1 VDWTIFHW
9 LNSAT
14 RASDSGQ
21 DAAEIFNTWAIIT
34 LVVVAGALWL
44 LARPGGALRW
54 KLATASAGVAAL
66 IGLAVNVALSNIWY
80 DQRPFVEHPNQTVL
94 LIKHARDNGF
104 PSDHATVAFAVAF
117 AVLAFSRPLGAFL
130 VVAATAIA
138 LDRVFV
144 GVHFPID
151 LAASVLV
158 GLASAAL
165 VTTIGRPWVVR
176 LVALVSRATDPV
188 VTAIRRIPWPGT

>member
-21 DAAEIFNTWAIIT
+21 DAAEIFNAWAIVV
-34 LVVVAGALWL
+34 LVVVAGGLWL

-54 KLATASAGVAAL
+54 KMAAASAGLSAL
-66 IGLAVNVALSNIWY
+66 VGLATNVVLSKVWY
-80 DQRPFVEHPNQTVL
+80 DQRPFVGHPRQTVL

-144 GVHFPID
+144 GVHFPAD
-151 LAASVLV
+151 LGASVLV
-158 GLASAAL
+158 GLASATL
-165 VTTIGRPWVVR
+165 VTMLGRPWIER
-176 LVALVSRATDPV
+176 LVVLVSRATDPV
-188 VTAIRRIPWPGT
+188 ITAIRRTPRPGT

>member
-1 VDWTIFHW
+1 MDWTIFHW